1 MKRISIITL
10 AFAIIASAYMISS
23 CTHTFDCGSE
33 MTVSKATGKSHNA
46 GKDCV
51 SCHAP
56 GGEGEGCFAIGG
68 TVYDKTGAVVPTAT
82 VQFYSA
88 ANGGG
93 TLKATVP
100 VNTSGSF
107 YSSENM
113 VGYYP
118 AVVSKTGVKTFMSTP
133 IATGGGG
140 CALCHGNTTAKI
152 LVN

>member
-1 MKRISIITL
+1 MKQTSFIIL
-10 AFAIIASAYMISS
+10 AFGFLASAYIISS
-23 CTHTFDCGSE
+23 CQHSFDCGTE
-33 MTVSKATGKSHNA
+33 TTISKATGKSHNA

-56 GGEGEGCFAIGG
+56 GGQGEGCFAIGG
-68 TVYDKTGAVVPTAT
+68 TVYDKTGSIVSTAT
-82 VQFYSA
+82 IQFYTA

-107 YSSENM
+107 YSSQSM

-118 AVVSKTGVKTFMSTP
+118 VVVSKAGTKTYMSTP
-133 IATGGGG
+133 IASGGGG
-140 CALCHGNTTAKI
+140 CALCHGNTTDKI
-152 LVN
+152 IVN